1 MSYSSQRHL
10 HSATPT
16 LSVRDSRDLII
27 RNVAYHRAH
36 PDQIAEARITRLTFN
51 ANGHQD
57 ANWDPRLWLNQ
68 LGPNLTTGYSLSG
81 QLLQSESV
89 DAGWKVRLM
98 GAAGELLSEW
108 DGRRSLRQ
116 IEHDSL
122 LRPIVIRE
130 QPDGELHSVTERINY
145 ADNRIEFALHNQC
158 GAMVRHDDSAGT
170 RQVNEYGLA
179 GGVLNESRRF
189 LNELLIPNWP
199 HAPIE
204 REKLLETET
213 ANTCWQFNAT
223 NETLSQRDARNNE
236 TYMAYDIAGQ
246 LQQITLKRE
255 GLADKSLL
263 SEVIYSASGQIE
275 REVAGNGVQT
285 LRLYD
290 AQSDRLLQ
298 LSSSFGTHCYQDYHY
313 DYDAVGNITRIEDTA
328 QPVLYFRNRRTTP
341 INTYRYDTLN
351 QLIEATGRES
361 IPTNQGPGLPELHTP
376 QLDPSRMAPYKQTFT
391 YDQAGNLQ
399 TLAHEGNKGYTRE
412 MVTAP
417 LSNRS
422 LLKTETGDPDF
433 NSCFDANGNL
443 QVLSLRTQALRWDT
457 RNQLSEV
464 VQILRED
471 AVNDDELYR
480 YDAQSQRVRK
490 VRTSKTKSADNT
502 CEVRYLPRLEIHR
515 ESAVEKRH
523 VINIETGSCFVRV
536 LHWTGNAPKAIRNN
550 QIRYNLSNH
559 LGSCTLELDDDANIV
574 SQEGYFVF
582 GGTAWWAARNE
593 TEAKYKTIRY
603 SMKERDVTGLY
614 YYGFRFYAPWLM
626 RWCNPDP
633 GGDTDG
639 PNRYLFV
646 RNSPITLYD
655 SNGLDS
661 KLTLT
666 RHQYWLAKL
675 APLSMASSK
684 FATLFSPLLPE
695 NITIQPSTLRENGA
709 YKSTSGFRIKRVE
722 TEEARTIL
730 EDFESKYENLRSHLE
745 RKLDSAPN
753 HQHKAYNE
761 NQIDNLTKGA
771 SISAS
776 AQANLDMPSDENE
789 HRGLFKLVDRKNRVH
804 AFSFTTRND
813 EESTLNIDDV
823 VAHPYS
829 QLSELS
835 EEYRQELVEE
845 FPGFDSYLTKKTGSV
860 VTFLSIAKEIKKTP
874 TRIKFITT
882 NAVNER
888 SANIV
893 KKFNPDESLHPH
905 LRNATRYS

>member
-1 MSYSSQRHL
+1 MPLSSQRHL

-16 LSVRDSRDLII
+16 LSVRDSRSLIV

-36 PDQIAEARITRLTFN
+36 PDQIAEAHITRQTFN

-68 LGPNLTTGYSLSG
+68 RGPNLTTGYSLSG
-81 QLLQSESV
+81 LLLQSESV
-89 DAGWKVRLM
+89 DAGWRARLM

-108 DGRRSLRQ
+108 DSRRSRRQ

-130 QPDGELHSVTERINY
+130 QADGELHFVTERIDY

-199 HAPIE
+199 HALIE

-213 ANTCWQFNAT
+213 ATTCWQFNAT
-223 NETLSQRDARNNE
+223 NETVSQRDARNNE

-246 LQQITLKRE
+246 LQQIKLKRE

-298 LSSSFGTHCYQDYHY
+298 LNSSFGAHCHQDYHY
-313 DYDAVGNITRIEDTA
+313 EHDAVGNITRIEDTA
-328 QPVLYFRNRRTTP
+328 QPVLHFRNRRTAP
-341 INTYRYDTLN
+341 INIYRYDTLN

-399 TLAHEGNKGYTRE
+399 TLVHEGNKGYTRE

-443 QVLSLRTQALRWDT
+443 QTLSLRTQALRWDT

-464 VQILRED
+464 VQIVRED

-490 VRTSKTKSADNT
+490 VRTSRTKSAINT
-502 CEVRYLPRLEIHR
+502 CEVRYLPGLEIHR
-515 ESAVEKRH
+515 ERTVEERH
-523 VINIETGSCFVRV
+523 VINIETGSCVVRV
-536 LHWTGNAPKAIRNN
+536 LHWTGSAPKAIRNN
-550 QIRYNLSNH
+550 QIRYNFSNH
-559 LGSCTLELDDDANIV
+559 LGSCTLELDADANLV
-574 SQEGYFVF
+574 SQEGYFAF
-582 GGTAWWAARNE
+582 GGTAWWAARNQ
-593 TEAKYKTIRY
+593 TEAAYKTIRY
-603 SMKERDVTGLY
+603 SAKERDLTGLY
-614 YYGFRFYAPWLM
+614 YYGFRYYAHWLM
-626 RWCNPDP
+626 RWINPDP
-633 GGDTDG
+633 GGDIDG
-639 PNRYLFV
+639 INLYLFT
-646 RNSPITLYD
+646 RNNPVCRYD
-655 SNGLDS
+655 KDGRDS
-661 KLTLT
+661 EIKISSY
-666 RHQYWLAKL
+666 QYWLAKM
-675 APLSMASSK
+675 APLKIASSK
-684 FATLFSPLLPE
+684 LASFAAPLIPE
-695 NITIQPSTLRENGA
+695 NVTIQPSTFRGSGK
-709 YKSTSGFRIKRVE
+709 YKPASGFRAKRIE
-722 TEEARTIL
+722 TAEALEIL
-730 EDFESKYENLRSHLE
+730 GSFKDKYEQLQDFLSTKLKTATPGNELYNKDQIRNLEHGIEISDLAHNFLNYSQN
-745 RKLDSAPN
+745 DPN
-753 HQHKAYNE
+753 
-761 NQIDNLTKGA
+761 TW
-771 SISAS
+771 
-776 AQANLDMPSDENE
+776 
-789 HRGLFKLVDRKNRVH
+789 GLFKLVDKKNRTH
-804 AFSFTTRND
+804 AYAFTERNAP
-813 EESTLNIDDV
+813 SASLNISYV

-829 QLSELS
+829 QLSELDSGQRQKFS
-835 EEYRQELVEE
+835 EHFENFNL
-845 FPGFDSYLTKKTGSV
+845 FNTKQTGSV
-860 VTFLSIAKEIKKTP
+860 LTFLSIAKEIKSSP
-874 TRIKFITT
+874 VRIKTITT
-882 NAVNER
+882 DAVNVR
-888 SANIV
+888 SAKIV
-893 KKFNPDESLHPH
+893 EKFHPQDQLPLLHP
-905 LRNATRYS
+905 R